1 MDAQIFKIGLPIALA
16 ITMLGMG
23 LGLTLADF
31 SSVFTKPKAF
41 FTGAILQLL
50 VLPLVA
56 FAVISAMPMAAP
68 FAVGMMI
75 LAACPGGATSNILT
89 YIGRGDV
96 ALSVS
101 LTALISLIGFITI
114 PLITAWALGAFM
126 GAGAPELPIG
136 KTMLGVLVIVAI
148 PIAIGMLVHKVS
160 PRFAAMAEKLVRPF
174 SVIVFLFVVASIVY
188 LERDNIIDYFFQ
200 VGIQVIALNLLMML
214 LAAMVANAINLTGP
228 QRTTITLECGL
239 QNSTIGLTIALTIL
253 GDTQMSVPLAVYG
266 LTMLITGFTYA
277 IFVKGRQKEVETH
290 DA

>member
-1 MDAQIFKIGLPIALA
+1 MDAQIFKVGLPIALA

-41 FTGAILQLL
+41 STGVILQLL

-101 LTALISLIGFITI
+101 LTALVSLVGFISI

-126 GAGAPELPIG
+126 GAGAPDLPIG

-148 PIAIGMLVHKVS
+148 PIAIGMLVHKIS
-160 PRFAAMAEKLVRPF
+160 PRLAAMAEQLVRPL
-174 SVIVFLFVVASIVY
+174 SIIVFLVVVASIVY
-188 LERDNIIDYFFQ
+188 LERGNIVDYFLE
-200 VGIQVIALNLLMML
+200 VGIQVIALNLVMLL
-214 LAAMVANAINLTGP
+214 LAAMIANAMNLTGP
-228 QRTTITLECGL
+228 QRTAITLECGL
-239 QNSTIGLTIALTIL
+239 QNSTIGLTVALTIL
-253 GDTQMSVPLAVYG
+253 GNTQMSIPLAVYG
-266 LTMLITGFTYA
+266 LTMLITGFSYA
-277 IFVKGRQKEVETH
+277 IFVKSRQKAVIN
-290 DA
+290 DV

>member
-1 MDAQIFKIGLPIALA
+1 MDALIFKIGLPIALA

-31 SSVFTKPKAF
+31 SIVFTKPKAF
-41 FTGAILQLL
+41 FTGAILQLI
-50 VLPLVA
+50 VLPLLVLA
-56 FAVISAMPMAAP
+56 LIFAMPMAAP

-89 YIGRGDV
+89 YVGRGDV

-114 PLITAWALGAFM
+114 PLITVWALGEFM
-126 GAGAPELPIG
+126 GAGAPDLPIG

-148 PIAIGMLVHKVS
+148 PIAIGMLVHKIS
-160 PRFAAMAEKLVRPF
+160 PRLADMAEKLVRPL

-188 LERDNIIDYFFQ
+188 LERANIVDYFLQ
-200 VGIQVIALNLLMML
+200 VGIQVIALNLLMMI
-214 LAAMVANAINLTGP
+214 LAAMVANAMNLNGP
-228 QRTTITLECGL
+228 QRTAITLECGL

-253 GDTQMSVPLAVYG
+253 GNTQMSIPLAVYG

-277 IFVKGRQKEVETH
+277 VFVKNRPKEIEN

>member
-23 LGLTLADF
+23 LGLTMADF
-31 SSVFTKPKAF
+31 SNVFTKPRAF
-41 FTGAILQLL
+41 FTGVILQLF

-56 FAVISAMPMAAP
+56 LAVIYAMPMAAP

-89 YIGRGDV
+89 YVGRGDV

-114 PLITAWALGAFM
+114 PLISAWSLNAFM
-126 GAGAPELPIG
+126 GAAAPELPIG

-148 PIAIGMLVHKVS
+148 PIAIGMLVRKIS
-160 PRFAAMAEKLVRPF
+160 PRLAAMAEKLVRPL
-174 SVIVFLFVVASIVY
+174 SVIVLLVVVVSIVY
-188 LERDNIIDYFFQ
+188 LERDNILDYFLQ
-200 VGIQVIALNLLMML
+200 IGIQVVALNLLMMI
-214 LAAMVANAINLTGP
+214 LAAMIANIMNLPGP

-239 QNSTIGLTIALTIL
+239 QNSTIGLTVALTIL
-253 GDTQMSVPLAVYG
+253 GNIQMSVPLAVYG
-266 LTMLITGFTYA
+266 LIMMTTGFAYA
-277 IFVKGRQKEVETH
+277 IFVKGRQKENSNEE
-290 DA
+290 